1 MSLTSA
7 ILIERN
13 VELWHA
19 ATRHEFLDRVRDG
32 TVPVAA
38 FSRWLEQDYLFVA
51 GLTRAWGRL
60 LAGAPQEDF
69 KLIASGIDVFSSEL
83 EWFEA
88 LAGPLA
94 VGLDCEPLPEAS
106 AYIGDLADL
115 ATRSYAVA
123 ITGMWGV
130 EVAYLHAWQG
140 ACEGDERFADVVE
153 HWANAEFAA
162 FVGELGVVVDREL
175 AASPEHHH
183 AAEQALVAVLGH
195 EALFW
200 GLAGLE

>member
-7 ILIERN
+7 TLIERN
-13 VELWHA
+13 AELWHA
-19 ATRHEFLDRVRDG
+19 ATRHEFLDCVRDG

-60 LAGAPQEDF
+60 LVGAPQEDF
-69 KLIASGIDVFSSEL
+69 KLIASGIDAFSSEL

-94 VGLDCEPLPEAS
+94 VRLDREPLPETS
-106 AYIGDLADL
+106 AYIEDLVEL
-115 ATRSYAVA
+115 ATRPYAVA

-130 EVAYLHAWQG
+130 EVAYLHAWRG
-140 ACEGDERFADVVE
+140 ASGGDERFAGVVE
-153 HWANAEFAA
+153 HWANAEFAT
-162 FVGELGVVVDREL
+162 FVGELEAVVDREL

-183 AAEQALVAVLGH
+183 AVEQALAVVLSH
-195 EALFW
+195 EELFW